1 MITKEQAIEILD
13 LKTSLI
19 AVEKLKYYAGFNQDK
34 VVELIQEAMNMGV
47 EALKGKDTNV
57 PSKWIPCSER
67 LPEKDQSVLVQP
79 RWADEKFELV
89 IAWRSVN
96 RWSGKDEWEH
106 ENDYFDD
113 DEVIAWMP
121 LPEPYKESED

>member
-13 LKTSLI
+13 SETSLI

-57 PSKWIPCSER
+57 PSKWISCSER
-67 LPEKDQSVLVQP
+67 LPEIN
-79 RWADEKFELV
+79 EKFVVEA
-89 IAWRSVN
+89 I
-96 RWSGKDEWEH
+96 GKATPKNVMKKDITGHYGCPTCGRIVETVH
-106 ENDYFDD
+106 DYCWHCGQKID
-113 DEVIAWMP
+113 W
-121 LPEPYKESED
+121 ESED

>member
-13 LKTSLI
+13 SETSLI

-34 VVELIQEAMNMGV
+34 VVELIQEAMNMGA

-67 LPEKDQSVLVQP
+67 LPEDGQTVIFTAKEVVDDNGNKFVEAGVY
-79 RWADEKFELV
+79 EKEKG
-89 IAWRSVN
+89 WCY
-96 RWSGKDEWEH
+96 
-106 ENDYFDD
+106 NDGYFPNAFTFT
-113 DEVIAWMP
+113 AWMP